1 MSLEGGL
8 GAYLSREVIFDDD
21 NSLAVRIGGVYYV
34 EFLDPDDGMDVNV
47 ANLGKYKTD
56 YKEDTSR
63 AVLSAKFDY
72 RYKDLSLYAILEQE
86 IGNNEAFT
94 VDVGAQYRF

>member
-1 MSLEGGL
+1 L
-8 GAYLSREVIFDDD
+8 GAYLSRDVVFDAD
-21 NSLAVRIGGVYYV
+21 NTLGIRIGGVYYV
-34 EFLDPDDGMDVNV
+34 EFLDPDEGIDVNI
-47 ANLGKYKTD
+47 ANIDKYKTD
-56 YKEDTSR
+56 YREDISR

-86 IGNNEAFT
+86 IGNNDAFT